1 MTDRS
6 AQGPL
11 PPRPRRR
18 TPADPGRAEPR
29 LTRAEI
35 VRAALRLLAEQGYE
49 TFSMRRLATVLEVK
63 NPSLYW
69 HVQHKEELFD
79 LIADAVLGECPLPE
93 PAEAG
98 QAEDWAGKFA
108 EIARGLRR
116 AILDHAAAVPLLSG
130 RPFLGPNGLRL
141 ADRVV
146 GLLRGAGFDDRTAGY
161 GYLLLLYYVIG
172 FAGQET
178 AFGPGETGEA
188 RLRSLH
194 QALAELPAG
203 AYPHLTALS
212 TALTERGL
220 DDRFELGLRGLLSG
234 LAAELPGR

>member
-1 MTDRS
+1 MTDRP
-6 AQGPL
+6 ADGPL

-18 TPADPGRAEPR
+18 ATTDPARTEPR

-49 TFSMRRLATVLEVK
+49 AFSMRRLAAGLEVK

-79 LIADAVLGECPLPE
+79 LIADAVVGECPLPA
-93 PAEAG
+93 PAG
-98 QAEDWAGKFA
+98 AEDWSGQLA

-116 AILDHAAAVPLLSG
+116 AMLAHAAAVPLLSG

-141 ADRVV
+141 ADRVA
-146 GLLRGAGFDDRTAGY
+146 GLLRGAGFDDRTAGH
-161 GYLLLLYYVIG
+161 GYLLLLYYVVG
-172 FAGQET
+172 FVGQET

-188 RLRSLH
+188 RLHAMHRT
-194 QALAELPAG
+194 LAELPAG

-212 TALTERGL
+212 TAITERGL

-234 LAAELPGR
+234 LAAELPAR